1 MRAKLVGTVRCELCE
16 KLIKRDDA
24 IIKDDMY
31 YCAEC
36 NEANYKEEI
45 EQLAYEEEDLIYLK
59 KRDTITKEEYMA
71 IKSAV
76 LKHHGCLD
84 SYTESD
90 ILFIIEYMLGFKNV
104 YISNDDYIAKLIREI
119 FY

>member
-1 MRAKLVGTVRCELCE
+1 MRTRLIGTVRCELCE
-16 KLIKRDDA
+16 KLIKRDEA
-24 IIKDDMY
+24 IVKNDMY

-36 NEANYKEEI
+36 NEMNHKEEI
-45 EQLAYEEEDLIYLK
+45 ERLTYEEEDLIYLK

-71 IKSAV
+71 IKGAV
-76 LKHHGCLD
+76 LRHHGCLD

-90 ILFIIEYMLGFKNV
+90 ILYIIEYMLGFKNV
-104 YISNDDYIAKLIREI
+104 YIDNDDYMAKLIRDI